1 MPPINYSPL
10 EMYQRQVE
18 STLLNHAR
26 RRLFAIFMVIF
37 NCIFGLFF
45 IFFWNKF
52 ENIFLPIIMISL
64 TPFLSLI
71 LLKITLGSIPE
82 SIPQLWFQSYN
93 VNDIKLM
100 IIKKFGSNHTNEG
113 NICNELDTCLICS
126 RNNEEIDSDD
136 EAIEVDKFVKL
147 NCTCKFKYC
156 LNCISEWCHRT
167 NSCPV
172 CKELIL
178 SRPEKKSLFN
188 FCMKN

>member
-10 EMYQRQVE
+10 EMYHRQVNINILIE
-18 STLLNHAR
+18 VR
-26 RRLFAIFMVIF
+26 KKLFIIFMIIF
-37 NCIFGLFF
+37 NCLLGLFF
-45 IFFWNKF
+45 VIYWKKF
-52 ENIFLPIIMISL
+52 GNTFLPITMVFL
-64 TPFLSLI
+64 TPILSLI

-100 IIKKFGSNHTNEG
+100 ILKKFGSNHTNEG
-113 NICNELDTCLICS
+113 NICSELDTCLICS
-126 RNNEEIDSDD
+126 LNSEEIDSDD
-136 EAIEVDKFVKL
+136 EAIGVDKFVKL
-147 NCTCKFKYC
+147 NCTCKYKYC